1 MLGFLHVPRTAGTSL
16 RVSLQQ
22 VVPADKI
29 VILERE
35 ENCFFLEYEKY
46 ASVEVVYG
54 HISWAFA
61 DWIGA
66 EKRVTVLREPLA
78 RCVSQVAHWLAL
90 KDAQFETRDDG
101 GLQLLFARSKG
112 LYWNLEHLLERTD
125 LPQFRALSNAQTAQ
139 VANHHIERRNILES
153 SALELAMLHLTQCEV
168 VGVTESIDLFVEK
181 LSLLMNRVV
190 RFEHH
195 ENLSWPPNREMTER
209 IPLGVRRKL
218 AQANEMDIE
227 LYEKAKTLSRDYF
240 KKNTGCYQIEYLKRD
255 RCNFSLPDMFR
266 PTTFRNVPGSLPVQF
281 FHFLFDIVDLQR
293 RIGACSAGLV
303 DQCADER
310 EIVALKGVFGRERV
324 FANPVTSEVV
334 SEFDDAAHAEPHRG
348 EIERADR
355 LPRLEPGGGPPISL
369 AMVDGGQPLE
379 DAIRA
384 FRFAMRVLDPAGC
397 LCVVNAVAW
406 RSALEI
412 SALGA
417 EVGLSA
423 AIVIDRHAILCRR
436 EKVWLLH
443 ALFRAKFHENFIV
456 RRRTGD
462 VELLQSDTAY

>member
-1 MLGFLHVPRTAGTSL
+1 MLAFLHIPRTAGTSL
-16 RVSLQQ
+16 RVSLQE
-22 VVPADKI
+22 VIPADKI
-29 VILERE
+29 IINERE
-35 ENCFFLEYEKY
+35 ESFFFLDYDQY
-46 ASVEVVYG
+46 ASAEVVYG
-54 HISWAFA
+54 HFSWAFA

-66 EKRVTVLREPLA
+66 EKRATVLRDPIA
-78 RCVSQVAHWLAL
+78 RCISQVSHWLAL
-90 KDAQFETRDDG
+90 KEAQFETRDDG
-101 GLQLLFARSKG
+101 GLQVLFARSKG

-139 VANHHIERRNILES
+139 IANHHIERRNILES
-153 SALELAMLHLTQCEV
+153 SALELAMLHLSQCEV
-168 VGVTESIDLFVEK
+168 VGVTESIQPFVGK

-195 ENLSWPPNREMTER
+195 ENLSWPPNREMIER
-209 IPLGVRRKL
+209 IPPGLRKKL
-218 AQANEMDIE
+218 ERANEMDIE

-240 KKNTGCYQIEYLKRD
+240 KKNTGYYQMDYLKRD
-255 RCNFSLPDMFR
+255 RCNFSLPSMFR
-266 PTTFRNVPGSLPVQF
+266 PTTFRNVPGFLPEQF
-281 FHFLFDIVDLQR
+281 FDFLFDIVELQR
-293 RIGACSAGLV
+293 RMGACSASLL

-310 EIVALKGVFGRERV
+310 EIVALQEVFVRDRV
-324 FANPVTSEVV
+324 FANPVTSGVV
-334 SEFDDAAHAEPHRG
+334 NEFDDASYAEPHRA
-348 EIERADR
+348 EIKRADR
-355 LPRLEPGGGPPISL
+355 LPRLEPGGGQPISL

-384 FRFAMRVLDPAGC
+384 FRFAMHVLDPAGC
-397 LCVVNAVAW
+397 LCVINAVAW

-436 EKVWLLH
+436 EKVWLFH
-443 ALFRAKFHENFIV
+443 ALFRAKFQSNFIV

-462 VELLQSDTAY
+462 VELLQADTAY